1 MSKTGEIMSTETIPA
16 ISIQQPWAWLI
27 ISGQGKDIENRARWH
42 YKHTGRV
49 RIHASKTIDTDP
61 DRFPRQRKLIDA
73 LGIDIPNNL
82 PTGCL
87 VGEAT
92 ITGIVTESDSPWF
105 EGKTGIELADP
116 IAYKNP
122 IPCRGMLGIFQA
134 EI

>member
-1 MSKTGEIMSTETIPA
+1 MTNTAMPA

-27 ISGQGKDIENRARWH
+27 VSGQGKDIENRTRWN
-42 YKHTGRV
+42 YKHIGRV

-61 DRFPRQRKLIDA
+61 DRFPRQRKLIEE
-73 LGIDIPNNL
+73 LGIDIPDNL

-92 ITGIVTESDSPWF
+92 ITGIVTESASPWF

-122 IPCRGMLGIFQA
+122 IPYGGMLGIFET

>member
-1 MSKTGEIMSTETIPA
+1 MTNTAMPA

-27 ISGQGKDIENRARWH
+27 VSGQGKDIENRTRWN
-42 YKHTGRV
+42 YKHIGRV

-61 DRFPRQRKLIDA
+61 DRFPRQRKLIEE
-73 LGIDIPNNL
+73 LGIDIPDNL

-92 ITGIVTESDSPWF
+92 ITGIVTESESPWF

-122 IPCRGMLGIFQA
+122 IPYGGMLRIFET

>member
-1 MSKTGEIMSTETIPA
+1 MTNTAMPA
-16 ISIQQPWAWLI
+16 ISIQQPWAGLI
-27 ISGQGKDIENRARWH
+27 VSGQGKAIENRPRWN
-42 YKHTGRV
+42 YKHIGRV

-61 DRFPRQRKLIDA
+61 DRFPRQRKLIEE
-73 LGIDIPNNL
+73 LGIDIPDNL

-92 ITGIVTESDSPWF
+92 ITGIVTESESPWF

-122 IPCRGMLGIFQA
+122 IPYGGMLGIFET

>member
-1 MSKTGEIMSTETIPA
+1 MTNKAMHA

-27 ISGQGKDIENRARWH
+27 VSGQGKDIENRTRWN
-42 YKHTGRV
+42 YKHIGRV

-61 DRFPRQRKLIDA
+61 DRFPRQRKLIEE
-73 LGIDIPNNL
+73 LGIDIPDNL

-92 ITGIVTESDSPWF
+92 ITGIVTESESPWF

-122 IPCRGMLGIFQA
+122 IPYGGMLGIFET

>member
-1 MSKTGEIMSTETIPA
+1 MTNTAMPA

-27 ISGQGKDIENRARWH
+27 VSGQGKDIENRTRWN
-42 YKHTGRV
+42 YKHIGRV

-61 DRFPRQRKLIDA
+61 DRFPRQRKLIEE
-73 LGIDIPNNL
+73 LGIDIPDNL

-92 ITGIVTESDSPWF
+92 ITGIVTESESPWF

-122 IPCRGMLGIFQA
+122 IPYGGMLGIFET

>member
-1 MSKTGEIMSTETIPA
+1 MPA

-27 ISGQGKDIENRARWH
+27 VSGQGKDIENRTRWN
-42 YKHTGRV
+42 YKHIGRV
-49 RIHASKTIDTDP
+49 RIHASKTIDTAP
-61 DRFPRQRKLIDA
+61 DRFPRQRKLIEE
-73 LGIDIPNNL
+73 LGIDIPDNL

-92 ITGIVTESDSPWF
+92 ITGIVTESESPWF

-122 IPCRGMLGIFQA
+122 IPYGGMLGIFET

>member
-1 MSKTGEIMSTETIPA
+1 MTNTAMPA

-27 ISGQGKDIENRARWH
+27 VSGQGKDIENRTRWN
-42 YKHTGRV
+42 YKHIGRV

-61 DRFPRQRKLIDA
+61 DRFPRQRKLIEE
-73 LGIDIPNNL
+73 LGIDIPDNL
-82 PTGCL
+82 PSGCL

-92 ITGIVTESDSPWF
+92 ITGIVTESESPWF

-122 IPCRGMLGIFQA
+122 IPYGGMLGIFET